1 MRKSSI
7 SVTEAARNFA
17 DYVNRARYQNA
28 SFVLLKNGTPVAR
41 LVPEGE
47 KVCSGLELAQVLA
60 STRLSREEAT
70 GWARDMRAG
79 RKSLKNWSVFYPE
92 SVLADSKL

>member
-1 MRKSSI
+1 MRKTTI

-47 KVCSGLELAQVLA
+47 KICSGRELAEALA
-60 STRLSREEAT
+60 STRLSREEAM
-70 GWARDMRAG
+70 GWSRDVRAG
-79 RKSLKNWSVFYPE
+79 RKSLKAP
-92 SVLADSKL
+92 ADKWR